1 MALHEQ
7 NSSNTTVWY
16 LSLMEQFWEGL
27 SCSLDGLQHALARMA
42 KITKN
47 GNPEDKSVR
56 QNTGNFSQMQ
66 WIFSILKLEEKI
78 VHGSSPRFYGY
89 SRIWTNSTLL
99 LNSWESLSK
108 TTLLG
113 LILTINTT
121 TSYYIVF
128 VRIKWSNKYECASK
142 L

>member
-113 LILTINTT
+113 LCFLVCA
-121 TSYYIVF
+121 YD
-128 VRIKWSNKYECASK
+128 NKYHNFLLHCFCK
-142 L
+142 NQMK